1 MQMDLSEHAVI
12 VGASHA
18 AVQLM
23 ISLRQQGW
31 IGQITVISEEFYMPY
46 QRPPL
51 SKGYLSGDLAEE
63 RLLLRASETYEKL
76 KVQFKLGCRVTELD
90 AKQKQLILCNGERIS
105 YTKLALC
112 TGARVRRLEMP
123 GSDLKHVHYL
133 RNLDDVKAIRK
144 SASKA
149 KKAVIIGGGYIGL
162 ETASSLTKAGISV
175 TILESESRLLK
186 RVACKEVSSFYQRLH
201 SENGVQIKLNCLVTA
216 MHGNSDSDCV
226 THVVFDD
233 GSELE
238 ANMVIIGVGV
248 IPNTELASEA
258 GLVVENGIV
267 VDEFAQTSHPDI
279 VAAGDCTFHPNPL
292 LKKSLRLESVPN
304 ASEQAKAAAA
314 SLCGIKKAYSE
325 LPWFWSDQF
334 DVKLQIAGISQ
345 GYTEVVVRGD
355 ASIGR
360 SFAVFYIKNQQ
371 IIAADCINRPKD
383 FMVAKKLISQQ
394 STIDVAALVDEGI
407 EIKTL
412 IN

>member
-1 MQMDLSEHAVI
+1 MEVI
-12 VGASHA
+12 DHVVIIGASHA

-31 IGQITVISEEFYMPY
+31 LGGITVISDELHMPY

-51 SKGYLSGDLAEE
+51 SKAYLDGSVEEGRLA
-63 RLLLRASETYEKL
+63 LRAPEMYEKL
-76 KVQFKLGCRVTELD
+76 DAVFKLGHTVVAIDVATNQITLD
-90 AKQKQLILCNGERIS
+90 TGEKIA

-112 TGARVRRLEMP
+112 TGARVRQLALP
-123 GSDLKHVHYL
+123 GAELGGVHYL
-133 RNLDDVKAIRK
+133 RTMDDVKGIRQ
-144 SASKA
+144 SAKNA
-149 KKAVIIGGGYIGL
+149 KRAVIIGGGYIGL
-162 ETASSLTKAGISV
+162 ETAASLTKLGIKV
-175 TILESESRLLK
+175 TVLETESRLLK
-186 RVACKEVSSFYQRLH
+186 RVASEQVSEFYKRLH
-201 SENGVQIKLNCLVTA
+201 EEEGVEIRLGSKVVALQGDGQVRSVICDDDTY
-216 MHGNSDSDCV
+216 SDAD
-226 THVVFDD
+226 
-233 GSELE
+233 
-238 ANMVIIGVGV
+238 MVIIGVGV

-279 VAAGDCTFHPNPL
+279 VAAGDCTFHPNAL
-292 LKKSLRLESVPN
+292 LKRSLRLESVPN

-334 DVKLQIAGISQ
+334 DVKLQIVGISQ
-345 GYTEVVVRGD
+345 GYTEAVVRGD
-355 ASIGR
+355 TSRDR
-360 SFAVFYIKNQQ
+360 SFTVFYIKDQH

-383 FMVAKKLISQQ
+383 FMMAKKLILQQ

-407 EIKTL
+407 DIKTL